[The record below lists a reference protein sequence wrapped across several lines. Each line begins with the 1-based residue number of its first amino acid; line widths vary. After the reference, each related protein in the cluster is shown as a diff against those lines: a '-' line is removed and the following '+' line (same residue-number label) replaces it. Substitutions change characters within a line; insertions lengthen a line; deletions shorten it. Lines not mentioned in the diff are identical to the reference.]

1 MLSQCKQCNGCSACK
16 RHAVTCFDS
25 SSLSTDIPTTDRYE
39 TACMPHHRPAM
50 PPDRS
55 GYWCTY
61 HTHKHTHTHMLQGRC
76 MHTDLIAAHGD
87 GEGPAIPEG
96 QEVGLH
102 PFRPMLHPILCAKA
116 VLHPHGH
123 PACILSHP
131 TVFISLLAPFTSSRA
146 DTGCLWLTVDKAGH
160 IGAPTIHILT
170 ETQ

>member
-1 MLSQCKQCNGCSACK
+1 M
-16 RHAVTCFDS
+16 HATPQTSYAPGQEWLLVHV
-25 SSLSTDIPTTDRYE
+25 
-39 TACMPHHRPAM
+39 PH
-50 PPDRS
+50 
-55 GYWCTY
+55 TQ
-61 HTHKHTHTHMLQGRC
+61 THTHTHMLQGRC

-131 TVFISLLAPFTSSRA
+131 TVFISLLAPFTSSEQIQAAYGSLWTRQ
-146 DTGCLWLTVDKAGH
+146 DT
-160 IGAPTIHILT
+160 
-170 ETQ
+170 